1 MTAPALN
8 AQPSPLRE
16 ARQAWKALAHLLSAP
31 GRAQM
36 RVWNPDTGKF
46 SGTAKLTGTLPTRPA
61 APYIYTNGRTT
72 VIPLDFDSKLAS
84 AEQVSADT
92 AAARSWF
99 EQCGGAVVGDH
110 NPTNG
115 GRHLWA
121 LLAHGTTASYEE
133 VNHLVRLLGA
143 RLRTLDITPVTNPSQ
158 GCLTVPG
165 SPCKD
170 GGFRELDGPLEAAIQ
185 ACATRSDPALLPRL
199 YVLLGAIKPSPAQLA
214 AAATM
219 HVDRTVDEFTIGAD
233 EDLTLAPQYLTY
245 EPYPA
250 AVEAFATNGDFPPDR
265 PWASRSHARQAVI
278 TAAIWRGHSLATIG
292 AHIAPEGPW
301 YHGLGQA
308 YRIDPNGRPRRYE
321 RLLARDFARALDWL
335 TATHLL
341 GRRQRHKRKNTQGG
355 HTGFLGPQQHRAWL
369 ANAIAWADMEYAGKR
384 HRHTVQ
390 AVFQSLAAHAVLDG
404 EVING
409 TPVVGVGGRH
419 LSLGTGLLSDDAVW
433 KVLAEV
439 REIDGAPIMLTRQ
452 HQQKEADYYALT
464 MQNIVA
470 TDPIH
475 AERVRVEPVHT
486 AWSAI
491 GQHRRRIYE
500 LVAYF
505 GLSAVEDVFAAAK
518 VSASTGKAVIADLIG
533 LNLLRRTGQ
542 GLIERGSRTLDD
554 IAAAQDTDDELTA
567 RVAIYRAE
575 REVWHAWLEHR
586 HQHITG
592 SQQQIPEH
600 ADTHPREGNPTG
612 DVLIEQAWLRAVMA
626 DGPPPIDEAD
636 IQRGRLERDAAY
648 LPEHEQAAIQLLGEQ
663 LGARVLTVAHA

>member
-1 MTAPALN
+1 MTLATVHS
-8 AQPSPLRE
+8 SPVQVAAE
-16 ARQAWKALAHLLSAP
+16 TWKALARHLSAP
-31 GRAQM
+31 GRTQM
-36 RVWNPDTGKF
+36 RIWSPDTGKF
-46 SGTAKLTGTLPTRPA
+46 SGTAKLTGILPASPA
-61 APYIYTNGRTT
+61 APYLYTNGRTT
-72 VIPLDFDSKLAS
+72 LIGLDFDSKLAS
-84 AEQVSADT
+84 AEQVDADV
-92 AAARSWF
+92 ACARSWL

-121 LLAHGTTASYEE
+121 LLAHGTTASFEE

-170 GGFRELDGPLEAAIQ
+170 GGFRQLDGSIEDAID

-214 AAATM
+214 AAATL
-219 HVDRTVDEFTIGAD
+219 HVDDATADFTIGED
-233 EDLTLAPQYLTY
+233 EDLTLAPKYMTY
-245 EPYPA
+245 EPYPK
-250 AVEAFATNGDFPPDR
+250 AVEAFAINGDFPPDR

-278 TAAIWRGHSLATIG
+278 TAAIWRGHSLATI
-292 AHIAPEGPW
+292 ATQMAPGGPW
-301 YHGLGQA
+301 HDGLGQA

-321 RLLARDFARALDWL
+321 RLLARDFGRALDWL

-355 HTGFLGPQQHRAWL
+355 QSGFLGPQQHRAWL
-369 ANAIAWADMEYAGKR
+369 ANAIAWADVEYAGKR
-384 HRHTVQ
+384 HRHTVH
-390 AVFQSLAAHAVLDG
+390 AAFQSLVVHHLFEG
-404 EVING
+404 ETING
-409 TPVVGVGGRH
+409 TMVVGVGGRN
-419 LSLGTGLLSDDAVW
+419 LSLGTGLLSDTTMW

-439 REIDGAPIMLTRQ
+439 RDKPGAPIMLTRQ

-470 TDPIH
+470 ADPIH

-491 GQHRRRIYE
+491 GHHRRRIYE

-505 GLSAVEDVFAAAK
+505 GLRAVEDVFAAAK
-518 VSASTGKAVIADLIG
+518 VSTSTGKAVLADLIA
-533 LNLLRRTGQ
+533 LNLLKRAGE
-542 GLIERGSRTLDD
+542 GIVERGSRTLDD
-554 IAAAQDTDDELTA
+554 IAAEQGTDDDLTA

-586 HQHITG
+586 QEEITTSQHQAPHN
-592 SQQQIPEH
+592 

-612 DVLIEQAWLRAVMA
+612 DPLIEKAWLRAVMA

-636 IQRGRLERDAAY
+636 IQLDRVERQAAY
-648 LPEHEQAAIQLLGEQ
+648 TAEQEQTAVELLVEL
-663 LGARVLTVAHA
+663 LGARLLTVTSA

>member
-1 MTAPALN
+1 MTLATV
-8 AQPSPLRE
+8 QPSPVQVAAE
-16 ARQAWKALAHLLSAP
+16 EWKALARHLSAP
-31 GRAQM
+31 GRTQM
-36 RVWNPDTGKF
+36 RIWNSGTGKF
-46 SGTAKLTGTLPTRPA
+46 SGTAKLTGILPTTPA

-84 AEQVSADT
+84 AEQVDAD
-92 AAARSWF
+92 AALARTWI

-121 LLAHGTTASYEE
+121 LLAHGTTASFEE

-170 GGFRELDGPLEAAIQ
+170 GGFRQLDGSIEDAIEV
-185 ACATRSDPALLPRL
+185 CATRSDPALLPRL

-214 AAATM
+214 AAATL
-219 HVDRTVDEFTIGAD
+219 HVEGSAADFTIGED
-233 EDLTLAPQYLTY
+233 EDLTLTPQYLTY

-250 AVEAFATNGDFPPDR
+250 AVEAFALNGDFPPDR

-278 TAAIWRGHSLATIG
+278 TAAIWRGHSLATI
-292 AHIAPEGPW
+292 ATQMAPGGPW
-301 YHGLGQA
+301 HDGLGAA

-321 RLLARDFARALDWL
+321 RLLARDFRRALDWL

-355 HTGFLGPQQHRAWL
+355 QTGFLGPQQHRAWL
-369 ANAIAWADMEYAGKR
+369 ANAIAWADQEYAGKR
-384 HRHTVQ
+384 HRHTLH

-404 EVING
+404 EIING

-433 KVLAEV
+433 KALAEV
-439 REIDGAPIMLTRQ
+439 REMDGSPIMLTRQ
-452 HQQKEADYYALT
+452 YQQKEADYYALT

-470 TDPIH
+470 ADPIH

-486 AWSAI
+486 AWLAV
-491 GQHRRRIYE
+491 GHHRRRIYE

-505 GLSAVEDVFAAAK
+505 GLCAVEDVFAAAK
-518 VSASTGKAVIADLIG
+518 VSASTGKAVLADLIE
-533 LNLLRRTGQ
+533 LDLLKRAGE
-542 GLIERGSRTLDD
+542 GVLERGSRTLDD
-554 IAAAQDTDDELTA
+554 IAAEQDTDDELTA

-575 REVWHAWLEHR
+575 RQVWHAWLEHR
-586 HQHITG
+586 QEQIAGTHHQAPANAEI
-592 SQQQIPEH
+592 
-600 ADTHPREGNPTG
+600 HPREGNPTG
-612 DVLIEQAWLRAVMA
+612 DPLIEKAWLRAAMA
-626 DGPPPIDEAD
+626 DGPPPLDESD
-636 IQRGRLERDAAY
+636 IQLDRLEREAAY
-648 LPEHEQAAIQLLGEQ
+648 AAEREQMAVGLLVEL
-663 LGARVLTVAHA
+663 LGARLLTVTSAP